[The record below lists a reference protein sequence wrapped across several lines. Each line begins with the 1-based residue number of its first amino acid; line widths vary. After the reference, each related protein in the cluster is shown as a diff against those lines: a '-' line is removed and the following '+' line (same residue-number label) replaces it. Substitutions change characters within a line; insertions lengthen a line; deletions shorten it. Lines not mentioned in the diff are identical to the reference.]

1 MTNLFQILDQFVM
14 FFPKNLVEKSLMNWR
29 VLSPVKI
36 NTRISYTPCISYEF
50 TLTFIFLI
58 KDY

>member
-14 FFPKNLVEKSLMNWR
+14 LFRKNIVEKSLMNWR

-36 NTRISYTPCISYEF
+36 NTRISYTPCIFLFYF
-50 TLTFIFLI
+50 FLYYANLNFI
-58 KDY
+58 